1 MFWVHHRIWTIDA
14 RAVAHIMSKPYEYKK
29 PAILRRALMR
39 YMKSG
44 LIPAEGERHRVQRKV
59 VQKLFSGQSL
69 RAYAG
74 LVQLKADQV
83 GDMGGRHDAW
93 GADARV
99 MRCRLARACGTR
111 RDKTAICY
119 LFDQAVC
126 NRRGEL
132 VRTIDMQY

>member
-1 MFWVHHRIWTIDA
+1 MFWVHHRLWTIDS

-74 LVQLKADQV
+74 LIQHKADQV
-83 GDMGGRHDAW
+83 STIPCRAGYRIGYA
-93 GADARV
+93 GA
-99 MRCRLARACGTR
+99 
-111 RDKTAICY
+111 
-119 LFDQAVC
+119 
-126 NRRGEL
+126 RGKAKAGSGC
-132 VRTIDMQY
+132 T

>member
-1 MFWVHHRIWTIDA
+1 MNNHAKTDDWVTSLGRTSRVQGMFWVHHRIWTIDA
-14 RAVAHIMSKPYEYKK
+14 RAVAHIMSKPYEYRK

-74 LVQLKADQV
+74 LIQHKADQV
-83 GDMGGRHDAW
+83 
-93 GADARV
+93 
-99 MRCRLARACGTR
+99 
-111 RDKTAICY
+111 
-119 LFDQAVC
+119 
-126 NRRGEL
+126 RG
-132 VRTIDMQY
+132 

>member
-29 PAILRRALMR
+29 PGILRRALMR

-44 LIPAEGERHRVQRKV
+44 LIPAEGVRHRVQRKV

-74 LVQLKADQV
+74 LIQHKADQV
-83 GDMGGRHDAW
+83 CSGSSWDMGS
-93 GADARV
+93 
-99 MRCRLARACGTR
+99 CG
-111 RDKTAICY
+111 DVWQEDMWCS
-119 LFDQAVC
+119 QAKKRMAE
-126 NRRGEL
+126 NREL
-132 VRTIDMQY
+132 